1 MFRRWTYFY
10 VKMLPWMNWS
20 KGTLVGGRFDLR
32 YLSIDQVKRNPNRV
46 FIKWSPQPL
55 PLTSPRLFF
64 PFTPHC
70 DEMQLEYKTFWE
82 ETSYNHGEKLPF
94 CPLFKITFSWHLK
107 YWAHLYFLNIWGILH
122 PYFGRQ
128 LSGTNLDDEYLL
140 KSHIVDIWIFIS
152 WKILKKSASFLFKM
166 HLLSFIAKN
175 SWN

>member
-70 DEMQLEYKTFWE
+70 EEMQLEYKTFWE

-94 CPLFKITFSWHLK
+94 CPLSKITFSWHLK
-107 YWAHLYFLNIWGILH
+107 YWAHLFFEHLGNFAPIFR
-122 PYFGRQ
+122 P
-128 LSGTNLDDEYLL
+128 T
-140 KSHIVDIWIFIS
+140 IVWHQFR
-152 WKILKKSASFLFKM
+152 WRVLAKKSYCWHMNFHFVKNIEEVLF
-166 HLLSFIAKN
+166 
-175 SWN
+175 